1 MSQVNQPLRNTM
13 NDFQL
18 NPTLDK
24 DCFTLGNLK
33 NSLILL
39 LNNKLYPWFIIVPKT
54 EIEQVDLLNET
65 TQIELL
71 QQSSKLSKFI
81 RNNYSI
87 DKINV
92 ASIGNMVP
100 QIHIHVIGRSKS
112 DASWPGVVWGKSPS
126 QEYTKSEVL
135 EVQTKLIDFIPE
147 LESNLP

>member
-1 MSQVNQPLRNTM
+1 MQK
-13 NDFQL
+13 FQL
-18 NPTLDK
+18 NPTLNK
-24 DCFTLGNLK
+24 DCIILGTLQ

-54 EIEQVDLLNET
+54 SIEQIDLLDET
-65 TQIELL
+65 THLELL
-71 QQSSKLSKFI
+71 KQSSLLAKFI

-112 DASWPGVVWGKSPS
+112 DASWPGVVWGQNHCEKYELSEIPS
-126 QEYTKSEVL
+126 IQN
-135 EVQTKLIDFIPE
+135 KLCNFFPSLIK
-147 LESNLP
+147 SNL